1 MNTYNFIES
10 QKKYFK
16 SGKTKDINT
25 RIDNLKKLLDNILL
39 NEENI
44 FNVLHKD
51 LKKSNFESYLTE
63 IAVLKS
69 EVELVC
75 KNLKKWSKPKKVKS
89 TLANFP
95 SKDYI
100 YSEPY
105 GTVLII
111 SPWNYPFQ
119 LAILPLISAIAAG
132 NTVVIKPSEHAPNT
146 SALLEKI
153 ISSIFNE
160 NYVKVVQGDYKT
172 SANLL
177 ELRWDYIFF
186 TGSVKVGKIVAKAA
200 SNYITPVT
208 LELGGKNPCIIDKS
222 IDLKLAARRIVWGK
236 FINAGQTCIAPDYI
250 LINKQ
255 IKLPFIN
262 ALVNEIENA
271 YGKDQFLSSDYPRI
285 INKSNTER
293 LISLLKNQKI
303 LYGGVYNKQE
313 NYLSPTLIDSPKL
326 DSNLMKDEIFGP
338 ILPVIEY
345 DNEAKIHEI
354 ISEFEKP
361 LALYVFTTNTKF
373 SDNIINKVS
382 FGGGVINDTMIH
394 FGNHRLPFGGVGQSG
409 IGSYHGKSGFDLF
422 SHFKPIV
429 KKGNWLDI
437 KTRYAPYNG
446 KLSSLKRLLRLLN

>member
-39 NEENI
+39 NEKNI

-119 LAILPLISAIAAG
+119 LALLPLISAIAAG
-132 NTVVIKPSEHAPNT
+132 NTAVIKPSEHAPNT

-208 LELGGKNPCIIDKS
+208 L
-222 IDLKLAARRIVWGK
+222 
-236 FINAGQTCIAPDYI
+236 
-250 LINKQ
+250 
-255 IKLPFIN
+255 
-262 ALVNEIENA
+262 
-271 YGKDQFLSSDYPRI
+271 
-285 INKSNTER
+285 
-293 LISLLKNQKI
+293 
-303 LYGGVYNKQE
+303 
-313 NYLSPTLIDSPKL
+313 
-326 DSNLMKDEIFGP
+326 
-338 ILPVIEY
+338 
-345 DNEAKIHEI
+345 
-354 ISEFEKP
+354 
-361 LALYVFTTNTKF
+361 
-373 SDNIINKVS
+373 
-382 FGGGVINDTMIH
+382 
-394 FGNHRLPFGGVGQSG
+394 
-409 IGSYHGKSGFDLF
+409 
-422 SHFKPIV
+422 
-429 KKGNWLDI
+429 
-437 KTRYAPYNG
+437 
-446 KLSSLKRLLRLLN
+446 

>member
-1 MNTYNFIES
+1 
-10 QKKYFK
+10 
-16 SGKTKDINT
+16 
-25 RIDNLKKLLDNILL
+25 
-39 NEENI
+39 
-44 FNVLHKD
+44 
-51 LKKSNFESYLTE
+51 
-63 IAVLKS
+63 
-69 EVELVC
+69 
-75 KNLKKWSKPKKVKS
+75 
-89 TLANFP
+89 
-95 SKDYI
+95 I

-119 LAILPLISAIAAG
+119 LALLPLISAIAAG
-132 NTVVIKPSEHAPNT
+132 NTAVIKPSEHAPNT
-146 SALLEKI
+146 STLLEKI
-153 ISSIFNE
+153 ISSVFNE
-160 NYVKVVQGDYKT
+160 NYVKVIQGDYKT
-172 SANLL
+172 SAHLL
-177 ELRWDYIFF
+177 EFKWDYIFF

-200 SNYITPVT
+200 SNNITPVT

-236 FINAGQTCIAPDYI
+236 FVNAGQTCIAPDYI

-255 IKLPFIN
+255 IKLPFVY
-262 ALVNEIENA
+262 ALINEIENA

-285 INKSNTER
+285 INKSNTDR
-293 LISLLKNQKI
+293 LISLIKNQKI
-303 LYGGVYNKQE
+303 LYGGLYNKQE

-326 DSNLMKDEIFGP
+326 DSNLMNDEIFGP

-345 DNEAKIHEI
+345 DNEAKIYEI